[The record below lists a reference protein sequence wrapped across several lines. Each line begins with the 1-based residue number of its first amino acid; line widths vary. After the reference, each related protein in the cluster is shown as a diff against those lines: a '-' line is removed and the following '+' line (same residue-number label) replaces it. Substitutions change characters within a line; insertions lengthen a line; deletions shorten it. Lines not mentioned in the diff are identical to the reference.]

1 MPQGHHGNVVKP
13 RTNARR
19 SHAGFILEPAE
30 VCVVHREGILITD
43 SVING
48 VWING
53 EVL

>member
-1 MPQGHHGNVVKP
+1 MPQGHNGTVKP
-13 RTNARR
+13 RTNAKR
-19 SHAGFILEPAE
+19 SHAGFIPEPAE
-30 VCVVHREGILITD
+30 LCVVPREGILITD